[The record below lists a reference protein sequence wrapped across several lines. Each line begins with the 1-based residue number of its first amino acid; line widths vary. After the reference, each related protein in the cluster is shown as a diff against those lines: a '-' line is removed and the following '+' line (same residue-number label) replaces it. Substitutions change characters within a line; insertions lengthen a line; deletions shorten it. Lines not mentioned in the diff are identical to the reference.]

1 MGFAK
6 SEAEW
11 EARSAAYLKTEM
23 KKAGVTYKDLVSRLK
38 KHGFKEES
46 EAGVTMKLKR
56 GTFNATWFLAAL
68 VAIGA
73 ETVKLEDI

>member
-11 EARSAAYLKTEM
+11 ETRAAAYLKAEL
-23 KKAGVTYKDLVSRLK
+23 KKAGVTYADLVAKMK
-38 KHGFKEES
+38 KHGFKET
-46 EAGVTMKLKR
+46 EASVTMKLKR

>member
-11 EARSAAYLKTEM
+11 AERAAAFLKAEL
-23 KKAGVTYKDLVSRLK
+23 KKAGITYADLVARMK
-38 KHGFKEES
+38 KHGFKEET

-68 VAIGA
+68 AAIGA
-73 ETVKLEDI
+73 EVVKLEDI

>member
-11 EARSAAYLKTEM
+11 EARAAAFLKAEL
-23 KKAGVTYKDLVSRLK
+23 KKAGITYADLVAKLK
-38 KHGFKEES
+38 KHGFKEET